1 MRSAHLSFA
10 LWAATAAASFHGN
23 LNYRSPSERHAGL
36 GIDVPKVEARMI
48 EKRDK
53 VYEPEELI
61 FTHGVAS
68 VQKPCRSLLWCA
80 SADSMPTGRPG
91 P

>member
-1 MRSAHLSFA
+1 MRIVDLGFS

-36 GIDVPKVEARMI
+36 GIDVPKVEARMLQ
-48 EKRDK
+48 KRDTI
-53 VYEPEELI
+53 YEPEELK

-68 VQKPCRSLLWCA
+68 VRPLYLLVSFIHC
-80 SADSMPTGRPG
+80 
-91 P
+91 